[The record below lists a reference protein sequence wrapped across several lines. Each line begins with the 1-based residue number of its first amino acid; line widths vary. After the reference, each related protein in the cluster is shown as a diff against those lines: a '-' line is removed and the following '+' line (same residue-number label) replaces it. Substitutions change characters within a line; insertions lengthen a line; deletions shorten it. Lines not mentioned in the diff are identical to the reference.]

1 MDSKIFADNLRR
13 LRLEKGYTQEVL
25 AKKLDVA
32 PQSVSRWECGAT
44 LPDVMMLP
52 ALAQIYGVTIDD
64 LYREDVSPYPN
75 LAQRL
80 LAIYEATGR
89 SEDFLAAEK
98 EFEKL
103 IGGCHTADDLRAFGV
118 LYHYMLKHSA
128 ALALNYLEAAVNM
141 AEETSWVRQSAAQ
154 QKIAL
159 LCDLGRGAEEAA
171 RRERELKADQGNV
184 HRWLLCVAARHLAGE
199 NERALELAKNAI
211 ARFPENSALHVYAGD
226 ICRELKSYDQAF
238 TYWRQAKELD
248 QAPLDPYYSMGFCYE
263 ELGQYENAYQVW
275 QELRQVL
282 IDRGLTQEQQLPA
295 EHISLCK
302 KRMG

>member
-1 MDSKIFADNLRR
+1 MDGKAFADNLRR
-13 LRLEKGYTQEVL
+13 LRLEKGYTQEQL
-25 AKKLDVA
+25 AQKLDVA
-32 PQSVSRWECGAT
+32 PQSVSRWECGTT

-52 ALAQIYGVTIDD
+52 ALAQIYGVTVND
-64 LYREDVSPYPN
+64 LYREDVKPYPN

-89 SEDFLAAEK
+89 SEDFLAAER
-98 EFEKL
+98 EFERL
-103 IGGCHTADDLRAFGV
+103 TAERHTADDLRAFGV

-128 ALALNYLEAAVNM
+128 SLALHYLEAAMNT
-141 AEETSWVRQSAAQ
+141 AEENSWVRYSAAQ

-171 RRERELKADQGNV
+171 RRDRELKTNQDDV
-184 HRWLLCVAARHLAGE
+184 RRWLLCASAHHLAGE
-199 NERALELAKNAI
+199 NECALELAKNAI
-211 ARFPENSALHVYAGD
+211 SRFPEDPALYVYAGD
-226 ICRELKSYDQAF
+226 ICRELKLYDQAF
-238 TYWRQAKELD
+238 PYWRQARKLD
-248 QAPLDPYYSMGFCYE
+248 KAPLDPYYSMGFCYE

-275 QELRQVL
+275 TELRKEL

-295 EHISLCK
+295 EHMSFCR